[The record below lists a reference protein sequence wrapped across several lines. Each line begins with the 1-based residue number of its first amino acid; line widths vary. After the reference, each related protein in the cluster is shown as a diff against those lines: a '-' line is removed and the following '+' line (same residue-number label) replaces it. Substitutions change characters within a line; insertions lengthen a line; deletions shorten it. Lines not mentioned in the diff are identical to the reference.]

1 MLGDRLVLE
10 LDGQEKETF
19 FFHMELLGKY
29 SSPGLKFS

>member
-19 FFHMELLGKY
+19 FFSHGTTGKIFK
-29 SSPGLKFS
+29 SRT